1 MTDCGEI
8 HLLLGPYADGEVEPH
23 EIAVVEAHLA
33 GCAVCPSALSD
44 YRALGAGLRE
54 LPPPLVP
61 PDFARIVTKR
71 IARLYGGWRVRLAQ
85 FRESMGALGA
95 AFEVVAVGAVAALLT
110 VFVAEPYMRTLSFH
124 HRAAQPMQLAHHSV
138 TPPVVLASTSRTAQH
153 IRARPVQSPQDLA
166 GQTFAGQSFAGQVA
180 GDVAD
185 ADAAAALDSQE
196 VVSALGGGVGPS
208 VAVWNEP
215 RTDTTV
221 VWVPR

>member
-85 FRESMGALGA
+85 FRESVGAL
-95 AFEVVAVGAVAALLT
+95 AALLT

-138 TPPVVLASTSRTAQH
+138 TPPVVLASTSRTA
-153 IRARPVQSPQDLA
+153 
-166 GQTFAGQSFAGQVA
+166 
-180 GDVAD
+180 
-185 ADAAAALDSQE
+185 
-196 VVSALGGGVGPS
+196 
-208 VAVWNEP
+208 
-215 RTDTTV
+215 
-221 VWVPR
+221 